1 MASVAIMAG
10 GAILNAVAF
19 TGSNY
24 LARFLSGN
32 SSKAPFEG
40 KWRHDESLEGYKASY
55 TIYEKERTKLLDW
68 IETRHEIKEQAKQN
82 FRNTGYVFK
91 LNNQAHQHAQIIMPK
106 EPKFSDFHQFPLQ
119 KQGRFNFF
127 WHKCSS
133 AWIRRFSFSITSLVT
148 KTHHPY
154 IWAFAQFFYQRKWA
168 THS

>member
-1 MASVAIMAG
+1 MAG

-19 TGSNY
+19 IGSNY
-24 LARFLSGN
+24 LARFLSGD

-148 KTHHPY
+148 KTHHSY